1 MFESANASPV
11 WHADH
16 HRDVK
21 ASLRARPVARA
32 VVLDLVEALEGEAR
46 ELDLADGLEPVE
58 GHPDR
63 RADDGRLGERA
74 VDHPLATKFSME
86 VLGHAED
93 AAVAA
98 DVLADDDDVLVPLH
112 LLEQRQVQRLDHVQF
127 CHRLVFRWPRMGGDG
142 GGSGAAVL
150 SSGLRSREATSS
162 RWARSSGGFSAY
174 A

>member
-1 MFESANASPV
+1 
-11 WHADH
+11 
-16 HRDVK
+16 
-21 ASLRARPVARA
+21 
-32 VVLDLVEALEGEAR
+32 
-46 ELDLADGLEPVE
+46 
-58 GHPDR
+58 
-63 RADDGRLGERA
+63 

-93 AAVAA
+93 AAVDA

-162 RWARSSGGFSAY
+162 RDRKSTRLNSSHVAISY
-174 A
+174 AVFCLKKKRNGVGM